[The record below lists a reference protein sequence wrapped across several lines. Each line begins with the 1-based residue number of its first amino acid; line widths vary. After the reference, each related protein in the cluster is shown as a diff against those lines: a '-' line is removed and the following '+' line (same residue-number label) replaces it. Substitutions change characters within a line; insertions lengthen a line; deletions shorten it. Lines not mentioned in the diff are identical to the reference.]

1 MGFTSTSL
9 DLIRR
14 VFRRDQMVVGA
25 SPEVVDRM
33 DFASRGMTAMMSHAY
48 GPLSGG
54 VDTYMHDTVSL
65 NHDLVSR
72 YEDYEAMNEFP
83 EIACLHGDSP
93 VFTLEQG
100 WVRIAELVGKE
111 DFHVLAYDFE
121 RKSLVP
127 AAGTALMS
135 APEGHHKPMVRV
147 TLDNGEQITCTADHP
162 FLTKDG
168 RWVEAG
174 SLPAEQQLMA
184 KATADRSV
192 MRTDCLE
199 IRPAVYDLHVPKFHN
214 FLCNGVVVHNTA
226 WDLFADDATVADVLD
241 GKALWYE
248 APDDVVQDILNSML
262 EKQLRADESLWDYTR
277 GLCQYGNNFV
287 EIIALDK
294 QGVVDL
300 KPMYVPA
307 TRRIQ
312 DQEGI
317 LYGYVHDPALGFSIT
332 TTEFFDRIKIKDV
345 ESPTKM
351 PQPQIDHV
359 RVFEPWEVVHFRM
372 HGANVSD
379 IYGISIADAARY
391 AWKRLMMME
400 DAMVVFKLTRSPQ
413 RYAFYC
419 DVGDVPPAQAKR
431 LLNQMKN
438 DFKKQKVVDG
448 SGKVQFKYNPLSSDE
463 DFFLAVRKDKRTTE
477 VEVLSSPEGQ
487 WTEDVNYFKDKMIAS
502 LKVPKSYLAGDD
514 TVGRA
519 NLAQLDVRMARSVM
533 RIQRVMK
540 NGYNQV
546 ARVDLS
552 AKNIDPDMVEFRA
565 MMNIPSGVL
574 EMAQVEVQNAKLD
587 LAKRYQEA
595 GFSQYYIYSRVLGL
609 SDDEIQVIKE
619 QNAAEKGATDGQ
631 AESIKRVISMDIDH
645 GAKAAKNMDR
655 YAAQIK
661 EDMDKGR
668 TEFGSRM
675 RELRLLMQEVKH
687 SMSTKRGVRW
697 NPEGKR

>member
-1 MGFTSTSL
+1 MGFTSSSL

-54 VDTYMHDTVSL
+54 VDSYMHDTVSL

-83 EIACLHGDSP
+83 EIS
-93 VFTLEQG
+93 
-100 WVRIAELVGKE
+100 
-111 DFHVLAYDFE
+111 
-121 RKSLVP
+121 
-127 AAGTALMS
+127 
-135 APEGHHKPMVRV
+135 
-147 TLDNGEQITCTADHP
+147 
-162 FLTKDG
+162 
-168 RWVEAG
+168 
-174 SLPAEQQLMA
+174 
-184 KATADRSV
+184 
-192 MRTDCLE
+192 
-199 IRPAVYDLHVPKFHN
+199 
-214 FLCNGVVVHNTA
+214 TA
-226 WDLFADDATVADVLD
+226 WDLFADDATVQDVLD
-241 GKALWYE
+241 GKALWFE
-248 APDDVVQDILNSML
+248 APDDVVQGILNTML
-262 EKQLRADESLWDYTR
+262 DKQLRAEETLWDFTR

-287 EIIALDK
+287 EVIALDK

-300 KPMYVPA
+300 KPMYTPA

-332 TTEFFDRIKIKDV
+332 TTEFFDRIKVKDV

-351 PQPQIDHV
+351 PQPQIEHV

-419 DVGDVPPAQAKR
+419 DVGDVPPKQAAAQLK
-431 LLNQMKN
+431 QIKN
-438 DFKKQKVVDG
+438 DFKKQKVVDKD
-448 SGKVQFKYNPLSSDE
+448 GKVSFKYNPLASDE

-487 WTEDVNYFKDKMIAS
+487 WTDDVNYFKEKMIAS

-540 NGYNQV
+540 NGYQQV
-546 ARVDLS
+546 ARVDLA
-552 AKNIDPDMVEFRA
+552 AKNIDPDMVEFKA
-565 MMNIPSGVL
+565 LMNIPSGVL

-595 GFSQYYIYSRVLGL
+595 GFSQYYIYSRVLGM
-609 SDDEIQVIKE
+609 SDDEIAQVKE
-619 QNAAEKGATDGQ
+619 QNEAEKGATGSQ
-631 AESIKRVISMDIDH
+631 AESVKRVIAMDIDY
-645 GAKAAKNMDR
+645 GAR
-655 YAAQIK
+655 SAQKLDKYTNQIR
-661 EDMDKGR
+661 EDISRGQ
-668 TEFGSRM
+668 TAFGSKM
-675 RELRLLMQEVKH
+675 KELRLLMQEIKH
-687 SMSTKRGVRW
+687 SMSTKRGSRW
-697 NPEGKR
+697 QPEGRR